1 MVQVETMAQFGVIF
15 LLFALGL
22 EFSMAKLRVV
32 PAIAIVGG
40 LLQIFLFMCL
50 CGIIASWIFGLSL
63 KNIDD
68 FLKLKICPEALS

>member
-50 CGIIASWIFGLSL
+50 CGIIASVRLIIVKMIRFSV
-63 KNIDD
+63 D
-68 FLKLKICPEALS
+68 FWAVTEEHR